1 MASRV
6 LDFDNFLMEK
16 KEEPIEIRVYGKTYH
31 VKPAVPAI
39 VPVMMARANESPD
52 ENDTVSSVLVL
63 KAGDAMFGKKVID
76 EFCEHGMTTEE
87 LGTLIRQ
94 TFDLI
99 NGKGID
105 DDTETLSDEDG
116 MKVETK
122 AKK

>member
-63 KAGDAMFGKKVID
+63 KAGDAM
-76 EFCEHGMTTEE
+76 TTEE